1 MSTSTLPLMSASSPD
16 GADFISVFA
25 DLLPGE
31 VVDARRGRK
40 VRSYVL
46 LALGA
51 VLLMMI
57 VTTVGAKIQ
66 TSTASGNLASA
77 QSDGDRLRAQQGQYR
92 ALVTAQTK
100 SATIQSQLRALM
112 AGDLHWPTL
121 LAALRSAAPA
131 RVVVTGITG
140 SVTPAA
146 PGLAGSATGI
156 GATGIGVLAGTA
168 KAIGTIALTGTAPDQ
183 NGVSAY
189 LDALNKVTGIA
200 VPYPAAITSA
210 AGGVQFSANLLI
222 TSAALG
228 GRYSGSQK

>member
-1 MSTSTLPLMSASSPD
+1 MSTSTLPSMSANSAGD
-16 GADFISVFA
+16 ADFILVFA

-46 LALGA
+46 IALGV

-57 VTTVGAKIQ
+57 LATVGAKIQ
-66 TSTASGNLASA
+66 TSVASGNLASA
-77 QSDGDRLRAQQGQYR
+77 QSEGDRLRAQQSQFS
-92 ALVTAQTK
+92 ALVAAQTK
-100 SATIQSQLRALM
+100 AATIQAQLRALM
-112 AGDLHWPTL
+112 AGDVHWPAL
-121 LAALRSAAPA
+121 LAALRSAAPD

-140 SVTPAA
+140 SLTPAA
-146 PGLAGSATGI
+146 PGAS
-156 GATGIGVLAGTA
+156 GAAGIGVLAGNA
-168 KAIGTIALTGTAPDQ
+168 RAIGTIALTGGAADQ
-183 NGVSAY
+183 NGVAAY
-189 LDALNKVTGIA
+189 LEALSGITGIA
-200 VPYPAAITSA
+200 VPYPAAITRA